1 MSWAAPCCCEPLLP
15 VLHRAVHCR
24 AFAGC
29 FLGQHCCFWTSSPGT
44 EWGWLS
50 EALLN
55 LVVMIS
61 LFFHRCTFSVTKPSA
76 CIYYYCKLTDKASQ
90 LEQNIK
96 LIASCSKCFE
106 ENAAHKM
113 FLLLVPFSS
122 CQHLGALEDVFFPGL
137 QSFPVLLW
145 SPQTN
150 QCCVFLP
157 PLLALPG
164 VRAGQVVWGPFW
176 GADVSPDGA
185 HLTHDGT
192 SVSKYSLC

>member
-1 MSWAAPCCCEPLLP
+1 MALLCCATTLSSSPDVCVPPLHACFHSLHGSFCFAPNTSATCAVSWAAPCCCEPLLP

-76 CIYYYCKLTDKASQ
+76 CVYYYCKLTDKASQ

-106 ENAAHKM
+106 ENAAHEM

-137 QSFPVLLW
+137 QSSPVLL
-145 SPQTN
+145 
-150 QCCVFLP
+150 
-157 PLLALPG
+157 
-164 VRAGQVVWGPFW
+164 
-176 GADVSPDGA
+176 
-185 HLTHDGT
+185 
-192 SVSKYSLC
+192 